1 LAGRD
6 FKHEPAEPEGERK
19 MSRWEYE
26 LEPVEGQTLRELAAP
41 VLRRVVAATRNAPLT
56 FVELTVARGAAV
68 VVVTH
73 GDRQH
78 MVVLGFDAVRSKLLL
93 RIEPLALDAMRL
105 AGYVA
110 IPTGMLLGSV
120 GGWYV
125 MSPSLL
131 AVPFGLFLGVA
142 FAGGGTWGLFRHW
155 SLPGRLPR
163 SLGEAVTTSVEVV
176 DSGIELA
183 LEPLA
188 VRRVRVTGGN
198 LGAWDTG
205 TVVRLTDEPV
215 TEERLRGGDAA
226 AWTRYWL
233 EHAADISTT

>member
-1 LAGRD
+1 
-6 FKHEPAEPEGERK
+6 

-78 MVVLGFDAVRSKLLL
+78 MVVLGFDTSRSKLLL
-93 RIEPLALDAMRL
+93 RIEPLAVDAMRL
-105 AGYVA
+105 AGYAAV
-110 IPTGMLLGSV
+110 PTGMLLGSV
-120 GGWYV
+120 AGWYV

-131 AVPFGLFLGVA
+131 AIPFGLFMGLG
-142 FAGGGTWGLFRHW
+142 FAGGGTWGLYRHW
-155 SLPGRLPR
+155 SRPGRLPQR
-163 SLGEAVTTSVEVV
+163 LGEALATSVEVV
-176 DSGIELA
+176 EAAIELA
-183 LEPLA
+183 LAPLG
-188 VRRVRVTGGN
+188 VRRVRVSGGN

-205 TVVRLTDEPV
+205 KAVRLTDEPV
-215 TEERLRGGDAA
+215 TDERLRGGDVA

-233 EHAADISTT
+233 EHAADIATT

>member
-1 LAGRD
+1 
-6 FKHEPAEPEGERK
+6 

-26 LEPVEGQTLRELAAP
+26 LEPLEGQTLHELAAP

-56 FVELTVARGAAV
+56 FVELTVARGSAV

-78 MVVLGFDAVRSKLLL
+78 MVVLGFDTSRSKLLL
-93 RIEPLALDAMRL
+93 RIEPLAVDAMRL

-131 AVPFGLFLGVA
+131 AVPFGLFMGLA

-155 SLPGRLPR
+155 SLPGRLPQR
-163 SLGEAVTTSVEVV
+163 LTEAVSTSVEVV
-176 DSGIELA
+176 EAGIGLA

-188 VRRVRVTGGN
+188 VGRVRVPGGN

-205 TVVRLTDEPV
+205 TAVRVTDEPV
-215 TEERLRGGDAA
+215 TDERLRGGDAA